1 MNHFLKHTKTILFLL
16 IPFLSMAQS
25 SKIAGTIIDQQ
36 TQEPLIGVNV
46 SVDSSI
52 LGAITDFDGKYEI
65 NELSAGTYRL
75 VISYIGYNTKTI
87 EQVVVKEQE
96 TTTLNIVLELA
107 SNELA
112 EVQIVGFKKVM
123 PRI

>member
-52 LGAITDFDGKYEI
+52 
-65 NELSAGTYRL
+65 
-75 VISYIGYNTKTI
+75 
-87 EQVVVKEQE
+87 
-96 TTTLNIVLELA
+96 
-107 SNELA
+107 
-112 EVQIVGFKKVM
+112 
-123 PRI
+123 